1 MHTLYVRC
9 RVKHFLHTRT
19 SLWPLMGDYHNVTL
33 LNLSAKDSLASIV
46 LGIEDNGRAGEFPYR
61 LVNAGG
67 FHYTTVLRNVAEEYS
82 HASVF
87 SVGMFDVADTTVG
100 TVGVKRRI
108 CGVLGTK
115 LVAEPS
121 GWRT

>member
-1 MHTLYVRC
+1 MCNDNHIA
-9 RVKHFLHTRT
+9 FLH
-19 SLWPLMGDYHNVTL
+19 
-33 LNLSAKDSLASIV
+33 LSAKDSLASIV

-87 SVGMFDVADTTVG
+87 SVSVFEVTDATVG